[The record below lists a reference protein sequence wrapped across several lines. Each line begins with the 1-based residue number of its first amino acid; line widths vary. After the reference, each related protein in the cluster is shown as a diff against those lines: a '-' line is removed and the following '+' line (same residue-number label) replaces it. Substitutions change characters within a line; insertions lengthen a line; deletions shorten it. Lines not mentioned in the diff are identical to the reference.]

1 MTKSS
6 VIWVTGVTGFIGINL
21 ARSVADIGA
30 KVIGFG
36 NREQGGINLDLGCLT
51 AYYSGGLVPESLEQ
65 AVKSHGVPEKIYH
78 LAGGAT
84 VGGSFSDPY
93 GDFEKNVVSSA
104 RILNFMQAQAPKAI
118 LYISSS
124 AAIFGDGY
132 QGEITTN
139 DALNPL
145 SPYGAHKVA
154 VENMAKIYAR
164 TYDLKISI
172 VRLFS
177 VYGRELKKQLLWDAC
192 SRLKAGE
199 TPLRLG
205 GSGQERR
212 DWCHITDIVRYFQT
226 VPAPERGQ
234 LQIKNA
240 GSSIVTTVETLAALL
255 VKYWPE
261 PVSATFSGE
270 RRAGDPFSLLCAP
283 DSNFS
288 FDWSMS
294 VEDGVADYVDWFQSL
309 DH

>member
-1 MTKSS
+1 M
-6 VIWVTGVTGFIGINL
+6 
-21 ARSVADIGA
+21 
-30 KVIGFG
+30 
-36 NREQGGINLDLGCLT
+36 
-51 AYYSGGLVPESLEQ
+51 
-65 AVKSHGVPEKIYH
+65 H
-78 LAGGAT
+78 
-84 VGGSFSDPY
+84 
-93 GDFEKNVVSSA
+93 
-104 RILNFMQAQAPKAI
+104 
-118 LYISSS
+118 
-124 AAIFGDGY
+124 
-132 QGEITTN
+132 
-139 DALNPL
+139 
-145 SPYGAHKVA
+145 
-154 VENMAKIYAR
+154 KIYAR
-164 TYDLKISI
+164 TYDLKITI

-199 TPLRLG
+199 SPLRLG
-205 GSGQERR
+205 GTGQERR

-294 VEDGVADYVDWFQSL
+294 VEDGVADYVDWFLSL